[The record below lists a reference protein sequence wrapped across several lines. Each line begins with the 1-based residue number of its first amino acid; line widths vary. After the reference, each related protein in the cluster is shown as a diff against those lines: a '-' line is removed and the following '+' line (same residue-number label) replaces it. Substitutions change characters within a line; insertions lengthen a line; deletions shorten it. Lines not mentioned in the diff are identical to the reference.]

1 MPKAQKR
8 GGGDIAN
15 RKASLRNTK
24 KGSNSLRCTKILLQ
38 VTFFLVFLPSF
49 FLPCK
54 NTFINDYDGSR
65 IVMVE
70 NIVLLTYLT
79 TFDSLFFMEIKI

>member
-1 MPKAQKR
+1 
-8 GGGDIAN
+8 
-15 RKASLRNTK
+15 
-24 KGSNSLRCTKILLQ
+24 LLQ